1 QLTALIADR
10 GEGTDQFADPR
21 AVNVGNIAQVQQD
34 LLLSLAQ
41 QVANRVAEHHTAFS
55 QSDAATHV
63 HDGDAVYLPTVC
75 LHCHCGSSS
84 FAALRPR
91 CLIRVISVPGCFFL
105 NFTSSIK
112 ARMRKIPRP
121 EPFIRFSGASGSGKL
136 SGSSPL
142 P

>member
-1 QLTALIADR
+1 AGGITARLRLQTLRLKTLLFECSDRCRLVVLDIEDRIKFRDLEQIVDFFGQIEQLQLTALIADR

-63 HDGDAVYLPTVC
+63 HDGDAVYLPT
-75 LHCHCGSSS
+75 
-84 FAALRPR
+84 
-91 CLIRVISVPGCFFL
+91 
-105 NFTSSIK
+105 
-112 ARMRKIPRP
+112 
-121 EPFIRFSGASGSGKL
+121 
-136 SGSSPL
+136 
-142 P
+142 